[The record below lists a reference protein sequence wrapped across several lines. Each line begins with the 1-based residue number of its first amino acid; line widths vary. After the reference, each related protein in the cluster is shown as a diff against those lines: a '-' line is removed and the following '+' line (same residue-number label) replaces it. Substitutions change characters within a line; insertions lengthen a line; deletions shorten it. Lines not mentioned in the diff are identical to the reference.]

1 MSSNREIIPKYLEI
15 FKESDDISINKILE
29 KNSLTVSNPLVL
41 TDNFTSRFLDKI
53 KINQLKY
60 FHEIL
65 KGNAIDFLD
74 ELIQSYHGKKIDLI
88 ISVGGG
94 TISDAGKY
102 IAKKMNIPM
111 FSFPTA
117 ISNDGIA
124 SPISVLKGKNNEK
137 LSIGTKLPSGIFLI
151 LDIIKN
157 SPVELIRSG
166 IGDLVSNI
174 SAVWDW
180 QLSKRI
186 NDEPY
191 NEYAASIALNSAFS
205 VFYYVLKNF
214 EDEDTIRN
222 LDFINLLSRGLVV
235 SGLAMSITGSS
246 RPCSGSEHE
255 ISHSMDQY
263 FGGISHHGI
272 QVSLGTLFS
281 TFLQDNL
288 FSLVVK
294 FNEKVNLPLSYRD
307 LNLSE
312 NDFVKILIK
321 APKTRA
327 NRFTILEHL
336 NLKEDEYINKIEQ
349 WIDEIEQYR

>member
-1 MSSNREIIPKYLEI
+1 MSSNKEIIPKYLEI
-15 FKESDDISINKILE
+15 FKESDDISIKKILE
-29 KNSLTVSNPLVL
+29 KNSLNVSNPLVL

-53 KINQLKY
+53 KINQLKNY
-60 FHEIL
+60 YHKEL
-65 KGNAIDFLD
+65 KGNSIDFLD
-74 ELIQSYHGKKIDLI
+74 ELIQTYHGKQIDLI

-124 SPISVLKGKNNEK
+124 SPISVLKGNNNEK

-186 NDEPY
+186 NNESYD
-191 NEYAASIALNSAFS
+191 EYAASIALNSAFS
-205 VFYYVLKNF
+205 VFYYVLNNF
-214 EDEDTIRN
+214 EEETIRN
-222 LDFINLLSRGLVV
+222 LEFINLLSRGLVV
-235 SGLAMSITGSS
+235 SGLAMAITGTS

-255 ISHSMDQY
+255 ISHSMDQN

-281 TFLQDNL
+281 TFLQL
-288 FSLVVK
+288 K
-294 FNEKVNLPLSYRD
+294 M
-307 LNLSE
+307 
-312 NDFVKILIK
+312 IL
-321 APKTRA
+321 
-327 NRFTILEHL
+327 
-336 NLKEDEYINKIEQ
+336 
-349 WIDEIEQYR
+349 